1 MLQNI
6 FKIAFRNLLKDKFYS
21 FLNIIGLSIGIAASF
36 LILLY
41 IADELSF
48 DKFHEDA
55 DRIYRVSAKGK
66 FGDREIVTMAVSC
79 APLAEGMLRH
89 IPEVETVTRITSEVI
104 IFNHN
109 EEIFKEVNVFYAD
122 STFFDVF
129 SFRLYEGDKKTA
141 LVDPYSL
148 VLTEESAIR
157 FFGQEALS
165 NGTVIGQLIK
175 SGDIT
180 YKVTGIIENI
190 PHNSHFD
197 FDMLVSMSTN
207 EDALSPIWLNMRYY
221 TYAKLQKG
229 IESDRVEGGL
239 RHLVLQYLMPQVV
252 QYMNF
257 PEKNYTE
264 DNIDETFKFF
274 LQPVIDIHLKSNIR
288 SEIKSNGNIQ
298 YIYVFTIISIF
309 IILIACINFMNLATA
324 RSAKR
329 AKEVGIRKTLGS
341 DRNRLIWQFY
351 LESFVFI
358 VIAMLLALGLTEAFR
373 GPFNTIAEKNLSFNI
388 FSQPWILGVIA
399 GLLFGITILAGS
411 YPAIYL
417 TRFSTVQVLT
427 GAIHSGSKKSI
438 FRNGLVIFQF
448 MISIGLVISTI
459 IVYKQ
464 LYYIQNKDLGFEKEN
479 VIILN
484 NGWDV
489 GEYKDVLMQEFLNNE
504 NVISASYANRLP
516 SDRIGSTAQKA
527 EGENE
532 QDHSINL
539 AFVDYDYDKTLG
551 ITLKHGRFFSED
563 FPSDSTAIIINE
575 AAAHVFGF
583 SGNDCADAIGKI
595 IERIN
600 PEMGT
605 RIKHEVVGVVEDYN
619 FKGLQSEIEP
629 LSLLL
634 NRYTGF
640 LAVRLK
646 PGNTKA
652 MLGEMEKIWKKN
664 VPWLKF
670 DYNFLDE
677 KFARTFEREKRLSN
691 IFSIFTILAIIVG
704 CLGLFGL
711 AAYTAEQ
718 RTKEIGIRKAMGAST
733 QGVVNMLNKEFTK
746 LIIIAF
752 ILVVPVS
759 WYFMNKWLEVF
770 AYKTS
775 IGFWPFL
782 AGGIVALLI
791 AWITVSYQS
800 IKAAIANPVDSLR
813 TE

>member
-1 MLQNI
+1 MLHNI
-6 FKIAFRNLLKDKFYS
+6 FKIAFRNLFKDKFYS
-21 FLNIIGLSIGIAASF
+21 FLNIIGLSIGIAASL

-41 IADELSF
+41 IVDELSY
-48 DKFHEDA
+48 DDFHTDA
-55 DRIYRVSAKGK
+55 DRIYRVSAQGK
-66 FGDREIVTMAVSC
+66 FGDREVVRMAVSC
-79 APLAEGMLRH
+79 APLAEGMLKH
-89 IPEVETVTRITSEVI
+89 IPEVETVTRIASEVV

-129 SFRLYEGDKKTA
+129 SFKLHEGDKKMA

-148 VLTEESAIR
+148 VLTEASAIR
-157 FFGQEALS
+157 FFGQEALL
-165 NGTVIGQLIK
+165 NGSVIGQLIK
-175 SGDIT
+175 SGENT
-180 YKVTGIIENI
+180 YKVTGIIEDI

-207 EDALSPIWLNMRYY
+207 GYALSPIWLNMSYY
-221 TYAKLQKG
+221 TYAKLHEG
-229 IESDRVEGGL
+229 IGSDRVEGGL
-239 RHLVLQYLMPQVV
+239 RQLVLQYLIPQVV
-252 QYMNF
+252 QYMNL
-257 PEKNYTE
+257 PVSDVTE
-264 DNIDETFKFF
+264 DNVDETFKLF
-274 LQPVIDIHLKSNIR
+274 LQPITDIHLKSNLR
-288 SEIKSNGNIQ
+288 SELKPNGNIQ

-341 DRNRLIWQFY
+341 DRNRLIGQFY
-351 LESFVFI
+351 LESFLFI

-388 FSQPWILGVIA
+388 FTQPWIIGVIL
-399 GLLFGITILAGS
+399 GLIFAITILAGS

-464 LYYIQNKDLGFEKEN
+464 LHYIQNKDLGFEKEN

-489 GEYKDVLMQEFLNNE
+489 GEYKDVLKQEFLNNE

-516 SDRIGSTAQKA
+516 ADPIGSTAQKA

-532 QDHSINL
+532 QDHSISI
-539 AFVDYDYDKTLG
+539 AFVDYNYDKTLG
-551 ITLKHGRFFSED
+551 IILKYGRFFSED

-595 IERIN
+595 IERIDPN
-600 PEMGT
+600 MGG
-605 RIKHEVVGVVEDYN
+605 RIKHEVIGVVEDYN

-634 NRYTGF
+634 NPYTGF

-646 PGNTKA
+646 PGNTKT

-677 KFARTFEREKRLSN
+677 KFARTFDREKRLSSL
-691 IFSIFTILAIIVG
+691 FSIFTILAIIVG

-718 RTKEIGIRKAMGAST
+718 RTKEIGIRKAMGATT
-733 QGVVNMLNKEFTK
+733 QSVVNMLNKEFTK

-752 ILVVPVS
+752 ILVVPIS
-759 WYFMNKWLEVF
+759 WYFMNQWLQVF
-770 AYKTS
+770 AYKTT

-782 AGGIVALLI
+782 AGGITALLI
-791 AWITVSYQS
+791 AWLTVSYQS
-800 IKAAIANPVDSLR
+800 VKAAIANPVDSLR
-813 TE
+813 NE

>member
-1 MLQNI
+1 
-6 FKIAFRNLLKDKFYS
+6 
-21 FLNIIGLSIGIAASF
+21 
-36 LILLY
+36 
-41 IADELSF
+41 
-48 DKFHEDA
+48 
-55 DRIYRVSAKGK
+55 
-66 FGDREIVTMAVSC
+66 
-79 APLAEGMLRH
+79 
-89 IPEVETVTRITSEVI
+89 
-104 IFNHN
+104 
-109 EEIFKEVNVFYAD
+109 
-122 STFFDVF
+122 
-129 SFRLYEGDKKTA
+129 
-141 LVDPYSL
+141 
-148 VLTEESAIR
+148 
-157 FFGQEALS
+157 
-165 NGTVIGQLIK
+165 
-175 SGDIT
+175 
-180 YKVTGIIENI
+180 
-190 PHNSHFD
+190 
-197 FDMLVSMSTN
+197 
-207 EDALSPIWLNMRYY
+207 
-221 TYAKLQKG
+221 
-229 IESDRVEGGL
+229 
-239 RHLVLQYLMPQVV
+239 
-252 QYMNF
+252 
-257 PEKNYTE
+257 
-264 DNIDETFKFF
+264 
-274 LQPVIDIHLKSNIR
+274 
-288 SEIKSNGNIQ
+288 
-298 YIYVFTIISIF
+298 
-309 IILIACINFMNLATA
+309 
-324 RSAKR
+324 
-329 AKEVGIRKTLGS
+329 
-341 DRNRLIWQFY
+341 
-351 LESFVFI
+351 
-358 VIAMLLALGLTEAFR
+358 
-373 GPFNTIAEKNLSFNI
+373 
-388 FSQPWILGVIA
+388 
-399 GLLFGITILAGS
+399 
-411 YPAIYL
+411 
-417 TRFSTVQVLT
+417 
-427 GAIHSGSKKSI
+427 
-438 FRNGLVIFQF
+438 
-448 MISIGLVISTI
+448 
-459 IVYKQ
+459 
-464 LYYIQNKDLGFEKEN
+464 
-479 VIILN
+479 
-484 NGWDV
+484 V
-489 GEYKDVLMQEFLNNE
+489 GEYKDVLKQEFLKNE
-504 NVISASYANRLP
+504 YVISASYANRLP
-516 SDRIGSTAQKA
+516 ADPIGSTAQKA

-539 AFVDYDYDKTLG
+539 TFADYDYDKTLG

-600 PEMGT
+600 PDMGT

-634 NRYTGF
+634 NRYSGF

-652 MLGEMEKIWKKN
+652 ILGEIEAIWKEN

-677 KFARTFEREKRLSN
+677 KFARTFEREERLST

-791 AWITVSYQS
+791 AWLTVSYQS
-800 IKAAIANPVDSLR
+800 IKTAIANPVDSLR